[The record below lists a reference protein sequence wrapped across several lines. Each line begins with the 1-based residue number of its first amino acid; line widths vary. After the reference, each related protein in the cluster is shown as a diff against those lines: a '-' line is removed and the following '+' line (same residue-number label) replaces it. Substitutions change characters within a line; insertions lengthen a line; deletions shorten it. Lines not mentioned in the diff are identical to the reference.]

1 MKACALALGS
11 TLGLTGSS
19 HSAGFAGRIAAAF
32 ALALA
37 ISWPLVAGAQQAA
50 EPFEPYSGQAGK
62 DVVWV
67 PTPDRT
73 VEATLDLAG
82 LKPSDYVIDLG
93 SGDGRMVIAA
103 AKRGARGHGVEFN
116 PKMVDYAQKRAQE
129 AGVADRAKFIE
140 GDMYA
145 ADISQATVMPLFLLT
160 ENLDRLAPNFLQLR
174 PGTRIVTVTYTI
186 TDWEHDESADVGP
199 DCNAWCRVFKYIVPA
214 DASGVWKLGDAE
226 LVVSQKFQKFT
237 GKLGAATVEDGRLHG
252 DEISFNVGGV
262 PYYGTVSGNEMRG
275 VRPNVWRATRSGG

>member
-1 MKACALALGS
+1 MNTQECVRFS
-11 TLGLTGSS
+11 RR
-19 HSAGFAGRIAAAF
+19 AGFVVLASAVLAF
-32 ALALA
+32 SLSVSVPGSA
-37 ISWPLVAGAQQAA
+37 VAQQAA

-82 LKPSDYVIDLG
+82 LKPTDYVIDLG

-129 AGVADRAKFIE
+129 AGVADTAKFVE

-160 ENLDRLAPNFLQLR
+160 QNLDQLVPNFLKLR

-186 TDWEHDESADVGP
+186 TDWEHDESAEVGP

-214 DASGVWKLGDAE
+214 NANGVWKLGDSE
-226 LVVSQKFQKFT
+226 LVLSQKFQKFT
-237 GKLGAATVEDGRLHG
+237 GKLGATTVEDGRLHG
-252 DEISFNVGGV
+252 DEISFIAGGV
-262 PYYGTVSGNEMRG
+262 PYYGTVTGNEIRG
-275 VRPNVWRATRSGG
+275 VRPNAWRATRTGG

>member
-1 MKACALALGS
+1 MDIQERDRS
-11 TLGLTGSS
+11 P
-19 HSAGFAGRIAAAF
+19 RRAAF
-32 ALALA
+32 AALFA
-37 ISWPLVAGAQQAA
+37 ASAALSLSLGASWNAAAQQAN

-82 LKPSDYVIDLG
+82 LKSSDYVIDLG

-116 PKMVDYAQKRAQE
+116 PKMVDYAQQRAQE

-160 ENLDRLAPNFLQLR
+160 QNLDKLTPNFLKLR

-186 TDWEHDESADVGP
+186 TDWDHDESAELGP

-214 DASGVWKLGDAE
+214 DASGVWKLGDSE
-226 LVVSQKFQKFT
+226 LVLSQKFQKFAGT
-237 GKLGAATVEDGRLHG
+237 LGAATVEDGRLHG

-262 PYYGTVSGNEMRG
+262 SYYGTVTGNEMRG
-275 VRPNVWRATRSGG
+275 VRPDAWRATRSGS

>member
-1 MKACALALGS
+1 MNTTERVRSSRRAGLSPLAAAGLLLALS
-11 TLGLTGSS
+11 L
-19 HSAGFAGRIAAAF
+19 SASWSAA
-32 ALALA
+32 
-37 ISWPLVAGAQQAA
+37 AQQAA

-103 AKRGARGHGVEFN
+103 ARRGARGHGVEFN
-116 PKMVDYAQKRAQE
+116 PKMVDFAQKRAQE
-129 AGVADRAKFIE
+129 AGVADRAKFVE

-160 ENLDRLAPNFLQLR
+160 QNLDELVPNFLKLR

-186 TDWEHDESADVGP
+186 TNWEHDESADVGP
-199 DCNAWCRVFKYIVPA
+199 DCSAWCRVFKYIVPA
-214 DASGVWKLGDAE
+214 NANGVWKLGDSE
-226 LVVSQKFQKFT
+226 LVLSQKFQKFT

-252 DEISFNVGGV
+252 DEISFNLGGV
-262 PYYGTVSGNEMRG
+262 PYYGTVTGNEMRG
-275 VRPNVWRATRSGG
+275 VRPNMWRATRSGS